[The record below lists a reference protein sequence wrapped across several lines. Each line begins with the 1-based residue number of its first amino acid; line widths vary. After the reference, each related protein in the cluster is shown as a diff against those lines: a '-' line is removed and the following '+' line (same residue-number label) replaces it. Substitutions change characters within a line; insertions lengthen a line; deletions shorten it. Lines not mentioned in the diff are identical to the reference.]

1 MCAMQEMEFVT
12 LSGRTRVQ
20 LCHAPISE
28 PIVEQL
34 TLDEDLLG
42 QDICQALHQASLAL
56 HFSLS

>member
-1 MCAMQEMEFVT
+1 MQEMEFVT